1 MIEASAT
8 FDHTPMPNQM
18 MNKGASAIFGIP

>member
-8 FDHTPMPNQM
+8 FDPMPMPNQM
-18 MNKGASAIFGIP
+18 MNSGASAIFGMP